1 MERTGSEPVVD
12 REELRAAIETRREL
26 GADMEAHVIDSFV
39 ERIERRLEERH
50 SPKSVTRSLESS
62 GQGLALAIVSV
73 FAGIPITAI
82 AATHGGIAA
91 LIVVWAGIALVN
103 LAYARTR

>member
-12 REELRAAIETRREL
+12 REELRASIETRREL

-91 LIVVWAGIALVN
+91 LIIVWAGIALVN